1 MSDFIAHVIAEL
13 DTAKAQQ
20 QMNAFTN
27 AKHKIDV
34 DVNLVSKN
42 GNINGYLNQIKSQFG
57 QAGNAAGNNFANAL
71 NTTKHQGNV
80 MSSLMNNF
88 DIARQ
93 ALEVSMNSEGSAMEE
108 HEKWMESIEAKVNQ
122 LKAAW
127 EGLSNSFL
135 DSGFVKGAVSG
146 LTGLVQIIDA
156 LINKI
161 GVVPTLLT
169 GVGIAAFVK
178 NLS

>member
-71 NTTKHQGNV
+71 NTTMGKLPLPIQQILLKTCNV
-80 MSSLMNNF
+80 HLPDLSL
-88 DIARQ
+88 IR
-93 ALEVSMNSEGSAMEE
+93 VR
-108 HEKWMESIEAKVNQ
+108 
-122 LKAAW
+122 
-127 EGLSNSFL
+127 
-135 DSGFVKGAVSG
+135 
-146 LTGLVQIIDA
+146 
-156 LINKI
+156 
-161 GVVPTLLT
+161 LLQSH
-169 GVGIAAFVK
+169 
-178 NLS
+178 NL

>member
-71 NTTKHQGNV
+71 NTTMGKITTANSANTIKNLQRTLAGFK
-80 MSSLMNNF
+80 F
-88 DIARQ
+88 DKSQIATITQ
-93 ALEVSMNSEGSAMEE
+93 S
-108 HEKWMESIEAKVNQ
+108 
-122 LKAAW
+122 
-127 EGLSNSFL
+127 L
-135 DSGFVKGAVSG
+135 DSMDWLSKGLIQESVKAVNYSCVS
-146 LTGLVQIIDA
+146 LV
-156 LINKI
+156 
-161 GVVPTLLT
+161 
-169 GVGIAAFVK
+169 
-178 NLS
+178 

>member
-57 QAGNAAGNNFANAL
+57 QVGNTAGNNFANAL
-71 NTTKHQGNV
+71 NTTMGK
-80 MSSLMNNF
+80 
-88 DIARQ
+88 ITTA
-93 ALEVSMNSEGSAMEE
+93 NSA
-108 HEKWMESIEAKVNQ
+108 NTRR
-122 LKAAW
+122 
-127 EGLSNSFL
+127 SNSAPL
-135 DSGFVKGAVSG
+135 RTKNKTYRGAVHRSV
-146 LTGLVQIIDA
+146 LNIISSEKSHT
-156 LINKI
+156 LQNT
-161 GVVPTLLT
+161 VPTIIQT
-169 GVGIAAFVK
+169 SREENSMTTFPPKGICIFDSAAARITKVTAT
-178 NLS
+178 LRRLELD